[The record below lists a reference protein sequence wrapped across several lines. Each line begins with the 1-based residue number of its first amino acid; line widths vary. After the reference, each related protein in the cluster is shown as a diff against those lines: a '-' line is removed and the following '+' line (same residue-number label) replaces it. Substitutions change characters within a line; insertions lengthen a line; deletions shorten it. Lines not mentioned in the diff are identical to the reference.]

1 MSFYDAHPA
10 RPASEM
16 EWEDV
21 LVRYEIAPRALRVA
35 LGDGDARGP
44 ARERLGDLLR
54 ALVFNE
60 MWTALLFAAMRDR
73 AGVSE
78 RPRLELMSPDPAALA
93 ERFGRLRG
101 RNFAEVQRRGID
113 VWEWKADAPRF
124 GPATAYQVILAS
136 LELDGRTL
144 AEVRDALRGAGAC

>member
-1 MSFYDAHPA
+1 MSLYDAHPA

-21 LVRYEIAPRALRVA
+21 LVRYEITPRALRVA
-35 LGDGDARGP
+35 LGDGDVEGP
-44 ARERLGDLLR
+44 ARQHVCDLLR

-73 AGVSE
+73 AGVSD
-78 RPRLELMSPDPAALA
+78 RPRLEMAGDDPRALF
-93 ERFGRLRG
+93 ERFQRLRD

-113 VWEWKADAPRF
+113 VWDWQTAAPRH

-136 LELDGRTL
+136 VELDGRTL
-144 AEVRDALRGAGAC
+144 AAVRDALRGAAA